1 MRSIVVL
8 GLISAVGFSG
18 VDAHAIPSSPFDAG
32 AAPFPGDGGYPL
44 PDPSNY
50 PPYEYPPGF
59 DGGPVFF
66 PMDAGVATGG
76 EPEVWFDASVPSI
89 VDAGVVESPDTS
101 DVVVSSPAGSAGPS
115 SDVVV
120 SSPAGSAGPS
130 SDVVVDTSAEVVV
143 TDETIIPDVA
153 DAGATGSEPTA
164 VPVGTVAEGT
174 SAPPAGETTVDVD
187 SPTTDGNE
195 PTEEPNDTAEPN
207 ATEATDS
214 AGGSRDAGADAGA
227 IAGGSSDDG
236 CDCRVAGSSQPGA
249 SKMSGLAFAGLAFA
263 AMRRRRQRRS

>member
-1 MRSIVVL
+1 MRNIVVL

-18 VDAHAIPSSPFDAG
+18 VDAYAIPSSPFDAG

-50 PPYEYPPGF
+50 PTYEYPPGF

-89 VDAGVVESPDTS
+89 VDAGVVDSPDT
-101 DVVVSSPAGSAGPS
+101 

-153 DAGATGSEPTA
+153 DAGATGSETTA

-174 SAPPAGETTVDVD
+174 SAPPAGETTVDLD

-195 PTEEPNDTAEPN
+195 PTEEPNETAEPN